1 MNKKQTVTDEQL
13 TAYLIQQIDIELS
26 KPLDEQDMHY
36 IDECSEFLKQING
49 DRYMP
54 DPERK
59 QQHLEALRQRIEDQ
73 SAEKIIRTKRFGRRT
88 LAILCAIVALL
99 CASVLITSA
108 ICQTSPADVIKKWG
122 RVLLNI
128 PCDQEIVESEMT
140 FIRNGDVK
148 PYGSIDELLEQEQIN
163 IQIPTWL
170 PDGVRIEK
178 LTWVESDHELS
189 ITICFNVEDIFIK
202 IRLGQEYYKKIAESP
217 RSSQLNIDGE
227 TCYLI
232 YTNPGHNLVYYKQGN
247 TYSISTN
254 DIEISKRILKGLD

>member
-73 SAEKIIRTKRFGRRT
+73 SVEKVIRTKRFGRRT

-108 ICQTSPADVIKKWG
+108 ISQVSLLDILECWG
-122 RVLLNI
+122 RALFSI
-128 PCDQEIVESEMT
+128 PYDEEIVENQMT
-140 FIRNGDVK
+140 FVRKGDVK
-148 PYGSIDELLEQEQIN
+148 QYGSIDEMLDHEQLN

-178 LTWVESDHELS
+178 LIWLESDNEAS
-189 ITICFNVEDIFIK
+189 INIDFNVEDILIK
-202 IRLGQEYYKKIAESP
+202 IRFGEEYYNEIEASS
-217 RSSQLNIDGE
+217 RASQLNIDGE
-227 TCYLI
+227 IGYLI
-232 YTNPGHNLVYYKQGN
+232 STDLRQELVYCQQGY
-247 TYSISTN
+247 TYSISAN
-254 DIEISKRILKGLD
+254 DIEVLKNILKGME